1 MDTVNLYENLIVM
14 QYKGPA
20 SLHTTHIQITDTQH
34 IIVHSC
40 IYIHTY
46 KPYPPCS
53 LTCDFCGKMLMA
65 TGRASPKQ
73 RVATT
78 ACTGRTMRGL
88 DRRNLVLHVVG
99 VGAKKGVS
107 VCMCTVVACQQYFMH
122 VTAHLKRSCVQ
133 SASIFYYTALT
144 SPAES

>member
-1 MDTVNLYENLIVM
+1 
-14 QYKGPA
+14 
-20 SLHTTHIQITDTQH
+20 
-34 IIVHSC
+34 
-40 IYIHTY
+40 
-46 KPYPPCS
+46 
-53 LTCDFCGKMLMA
+53 MA

-78 ACTGRTMRGL
+78 ACTGRTRRGL

-99 VGAKKGVS
+99 VGAKKGAS

>member
-1 MDTVNLYENLIVM
+1 
-14 QYKGPA
+14 
-20 SLHTTHIQITDTQH
+20 
-34 IIVHSC
+34 
-40 IYIHTY
+40 
-46 KPYPPCS
+46 
-53 LTCDFCGKMLMA
+53 MA

-78 ACTGRTMRGL
+78 ACTGRTRRGL

-99 VGAKKGVS
+99 GVCKERCKCVHVYS
-107 VCMCTVVACQQYFMH
+107 SGRSAVLHAH
-122 VTAHLKRSCVQ
+122 VTAHLKLSCVQ

>member
-1 MDTVNLYENLIVM
+1 MTIDPDNVLHCTVRRMPSMDRVNLYESKVVM

-20 SLHTTHIQITDTQH
+20 SLHTTHVHVQIADTQH
-34 IIVHSC
+34 IIEHSC

-46 KPYPPCS
+46 EPYPPCS

-78 ACTGRTMRGL
+78 ACTGRTNRGL
-88 DRRNLVLHVVG
+88 DRRNLVLQVVE
-99 VGAKKGVS
+99 VGAK
-107 VCMCTVVACQQYFMH
+107 
-122 VTAHLKRSCVQ
+122 
-133 SASIFYYTALT
+133 
-144 SPAES
+144 

>member
-1 MDTVNLYENLIVM
+1 MHMYE
-14 QYKGPA
+14 
-20 SLHTTHIQITDTQH
+20 
-34 IIVHSC
+34 
-40 IYIHTY
+40 
-46 KPYPPCS
+46 PYLPCS

-78 ACTGRTMRGL
+78 ACTGRTRRAL

-107 VCMCTVVACQQYFMH
+107 VCMCTVVAGQQYFMH
-122 VTAHLKRSCVQ
+122 M
-133 SASIFYYTALT
+133 
-144 SPAES
+144 